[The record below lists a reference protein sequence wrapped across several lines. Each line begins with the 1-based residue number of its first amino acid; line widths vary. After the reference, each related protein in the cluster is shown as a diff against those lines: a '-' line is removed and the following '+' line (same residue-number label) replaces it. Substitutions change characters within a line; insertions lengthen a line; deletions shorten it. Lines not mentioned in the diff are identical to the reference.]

1 MLHMLIL
8 SNVAVGA
15 QTMASESKSGGTVI
29 IKKYANRRL
38 YNTSTSSYI
47 TLDHLA
53 QMVKDNV
60 DFQVIDA
67 KTGADLTH
75 AILTQIIME
84 EESAGE
90 QMLPTNFL
98 RQLISMYGNSMQAF
112 LPGYLEASMEHFR
125 ENQAK
130 MRKAIEESIGAN
142 PLAQIA
148 QRNMEMF
155 KAAAAAF
162 VPGAA
167 TKDESAPVAE
177 GDDLD
182 VLRKQMADMQ
192 KKLDELSK

>member
-1 MLHMLIL
+1 
-8 SNVAVGA
+8 
-15 QTMASESKSGGTVI
+15 MASDSKNDGTVI

-60 DFQVIDA
+60 DFKVMDA

-84 EESAGE
+84 EEAAGE

-125 ENQAK
+125 DNQAK
-130 MRKAIEESIGAN
+130 MRKAIEDSLGSN
-142 PLAQIA
+142 PLAQLA

-162 VPGAA
+162 VPGAQTA
-167 TKDESAPVAE
+167 SEEQKPAAE

-182 VLRKQMADMQ
+182 VLRKQMAEMQ
-192 KKLDELSK
+192 KKLDQLSS

>member
-1 MLHMLIL
+1 M
-8 SNVAVGA
+8 NAAVGT
-15 QTMASESKSGGTVI
+15 QKMASEAKSDSMVT

-60 DFQVIDA
+60 DFKVIDA

-75 AILTQIIME
+75 AILTQIIMDE
-84 EESAGE
+84 EAAGE

-112 LPGYLEASMEHFR
+112 LPSYLEASMDHFR
-125 ENQAK
+125 DNQAK
-130 MRKAIEESIGAN
+130 MRKAIEESIGSN

-162 VPGAA
+162 VPGSVGVPGGAA
-167 TKDESAPVAE
+167 KEEGKPAAESGE
-177 GDDLD
+177 LD
-182 VLRKQMADMQ
+182 TLREQMAEMQ
-192 KKLDELSK
+192 RKLDQLSS